1 MSNRPTSSPPIGP
14 PGGGDP
20 TKKAMNFGPSLK
32 RLLGRLSPDKPIVVL
47 IFALVTASVVLSSIA
62 PKILGN
68 ATNLI
73 FDGIVSKQ
81 LQPGTTKEQAVEGL
95 RASGQG
101 QLADMVSGMAVV
113 PGTGIDFDAV
123 GKVLMIVLLLFVCAS
138 LFSWLQAYLSTSWCS
153 GPFAGCV
160 RMSSRRFTDFPCGTS
175 IPMPA
180 VMFSRA

>member
-1 MSNRPTSSPPIGP
+1 MSNRPKTSSPPIGP

-81 LQPGTTKEQAVEGL
+81 LQPGTTKEQAVEEL
-95 RASGQG
+95 RALRGR
-101 QLADMVSGMAVV
+101 VSSPTWCPAW
-113 PGTGIDFDAV
+113 PLCPEPESI
-123 GKVLMIVLLLFVCAS
+123 
-138 LFSWLQAYLSTSWCS
+138 STPSARS
-153 GPFAGCV
+153 
-160 RMSSRRFTDFPCGTS
+160 
-175 IPMPA
+175 
-180 VMFSRA
+180 